1 MKYQQQQIIELENV
15 LFRTITMTTKTPSIV
30 IYIKKKIYSF
40 EYKIIFA
47 TKKNLKNTE
56 KNGIE
61 KLISRKLIIVIMM
74 ICKTIIIIIINF
86 DGHDDHYLD

>member
-30 IYIKKKIYSF
+30 IYIKKIYSF

-47 TKKNLKNTE
+47 TKKKFE
-56 KNGIE
+56 KY
-61 KLISRKLIIVIMM
+61 RKKWNRKI
-74 ICKTIIIIIINF
+74 
-86 DGHDDHYLD
+86 DQ